1 MLPSLEIDFSKNV
14 KLEIIVGF
22 VNKKYDIATGCSVF
36 LRFFFVLFCFSIGG
50 FVAAAAA
57 KPQATQWRNHIHF
70 DIEPALAKESF
81 VLPSEV

>member
-36 LRFFFVLFCFSIGG
+36 LRFFFCFVLFFYRWIRSSSSSKATGDT
-50 FVAAAAA
+50 VA
-57 KPQATQWRNHIHF
+57 KSHPLRH
-70 DIEPALAKESF
+70 
-81 VLPSEV
+81 